1 MLRLLA
7 DENFNN
13 DILRGL
19 LRKVSSVD
27 IARLQDTPLFSAPD
41 ERVLEWAAQEHRILL
56 THDRRTIPFFCTN
69 GWSVVRNSQGFSSFP
84 ATFL

>member
-7 DENFNN
+7 DENSNN

-27 IARLQDTPLFSAPD
+27 IARLQDTRLFSSPD
-41 ERVLEWAAQEHRILL
+41 ERVLEWAAQRASYFV
-56 THDRRTIPFFCTN
+56 D
-69 GWSVVRNSQGFSSFP
+69 
-84 ATFL
+84 A